1 MSNVVQFL
9 EAMAR
14 NPKPLSPDDFASAI
28 AGTQLDQATKEA
40 LLQRDAIVL
49 NELLGGRPKMIC
61 MIAPAENDEPKQ
73 DENDES
79 EEESP
84 TREESRAA

>member
-9 EAMAR
+9 ETLAR
-14 NPKPLSPDDFASAI
+14 NPKPLSPEDFAAAI
-28 AGTQLDQATKEA
+28 ADTSLDPATKGA
-40 LLQRDAIVL
+40 LLQRDASVL

-73 DENDES
+73 DEDGES

-84 TREESRAA
+84 EREESRAA